1 MSEAP
6 RKQEH
11 DHTADC
17 DAVSLPLA
25 SPSPRH
31 RHRSPALHSGSH
43 RPSRRHRHSLTS
55 AHTRQLSRL
64 TLHEADVCPCLHVLV
79 VVRPARCSRPW
90 TSCSRS
96 RSKLA
101 TSVSICML
109 ECAAAHQPLLLLL
122 PVGRPRLDLA
132 SHDRHLQDAV
142 RTSRVG
148 FAQFEH
154 DAPLKEARPTQT
166 GDPEDGRRGLL
177 VPRQAAGRRQAQPH
191 QHPQR
196 RYRGKGQPA
205 LNRLYS
211 AATLRD

>member
-1 MSEAP
+1 MP
-6 RKQEH
+6 L
-11 DHTADC
+11 
-17 DAVSLPLA
+17 VSHSPLP
-25 SPSPRH
+25 PPRH
-31 RHRSPALHSGSH
+31 HHRSPALHSGSH
-43 RPSRRHRHSLTS
+43 RPSRRRTLSLTS
-55 AHTRQLSRL
+55 AHTRHCSRL
-64 TLHEADVCPCLHVLV
+64 ILHEADMCPCLHVLV

-109 ECAAAHQPLLLLL
+109 EYAAAHQPLLLLLL

-132 SHDRHLQDAV
+132 SHDCHLQDAV

-148 FAQFEH
+148 FAQLEH